1 MLSSR
6 NPVDAAHPRATT
18 WFSYAYYA
26 SKPIISNVNNF
37 ARFSDIFFFL
47 KKFYAYETPR
57 NPLRIHDGYSGK
69 LFSIV

>member
-1 MLSSR
+1 MVGWCESAGLPGFLVSV
-6 NPVDAAHPRATT
+6 PVDAGDRTC
-18 WFSYAYYA
+18 SD
-26 SKPIISNVNNF
+26 F
-37 ARFSDIFFFL
+37 ARFLDIFFFL